1 MSYFG
6 NLDSI
11 KNKSTSIDLVTEAD
25 LKSEEF
31 LVKSI
36 QNKYPNHS
44 IITEESDL
52 QDKNS
57 DFRWVI
63 DPLDGTTN
71 FVHNLPIF
79 AVSIGLQYKE
89 KTILG
94 VVYNPAADKCFH
106 AEINKGAYLNNNK
119 ISISSSNTLSV
130 WTTE

>member
-1 MSYFG
+1 MNDVSSYLNFTKRIARESGSILMSYFG

-25 LKSEEF
+25 IKSEEF

-57 DFRWVI
+57 DFYVQLCRIHDV
-63 DPLDGTTN
+63 
-71 FVHNLPIF
+71 
-79 AVSIGLQYKE
+79 
-89 KTILG
+89 
-94 VVYNPAADKCFH
+94 
-106 AEINKGAYLNNNK
+106 NK
-119 ISISSSNTLSV
+119 
-130 WTTE
+130 